1 MSAWEWSVAAVLI
14 VCGVGCLINIVGVL
28 IDNFKIRTSI
38 QLVTLFATILK
49 AGADTDA

>member
-1 MSAWEWSVAAVLI
+1 MNAWEWSVAAVLI

-49 AGADTDA
+49 AEADTDA